1 MGRRERGEDQRGE
14 KIPYAEQAGAQENG
28 LVVEGRLQLVFG
40 FMYIRGWFPSLCI
53 NKRGRRRNKT
63 YIEC

>member
-40 FMYIRGWFPSLCI
+40 FMYIRGWLVVYQQ
-53 NKRGRRRNKT
+53 KGEK
-63 YIEC
+63 EK